1 MSDDLE
7 AERFFTFVRDRT
19 EELKLVGM
27 AEGRARST
35 AMLEHRIKSWPPGWG
50 DELRIVIYG
59 DFQAPE
65 EELRF
70 PELGILIEPGAVKNS
85 IVRTAT
91 SVAKA
96 HVQVSTKSI
105 AGIVNAC
112 GRIDTLLGIMVAL
125 NWGNSG
131 MGWWCHITHGLMGGL
146 MMAIKHD
153 QLEQALRSLGK
164 LDQRVYR
171 RVISA
176 LYWIR
181 EPKKMVMESYRSDI
195 LRAYAGYWNAFEC
208 LVDAVCIV
216 RPLEKRKGKQEQIDS
231 FFADHKITPT
241 SIAEC
246 YRMVVDPGFK

>member
-70 PELGILIEPGAVKNS
+70 PELGIVIEPGAVKNS
-85 IVRTAT
+85 IVRTAI

-96 HVQVSTKSI
+96 RVQVSTKSI

-131 MGWWCHITHGLMGGL
+131 MGWWCHITHGSMGGL

-164 LDQRVYR
+164 LDQRGF
-171 RVISA
+171 IG
-176 LYWIR
+176 
-181 EPKKMVMESYRSDI
+181 RSSP
-195 LRAYAGYWNAFEC
+195 L
-208 LVDAVCIV
+208 CIGFAS
-216 RPLEKRKGKQEQIDS
+216 PRKW
-231 FFADHKITPT
+231 
-241 SIAEC
+241 
-246 YRMVVDPGFK
+246 